1 MARFKVIYSYGKS
14 PMSGTV
20 MGQTHT
26 YNNVV
31 YHWKDN
37 EELEFPDE
45 KQAMDFYNK
54 IIDSWEKEEIY
65 YKDRDS
71 KKIHYNSVVVKAFKN
86 GMWVPIKSANY
97 KDWYDAN
104 KERKQ
109 KEYMEKNKQQ
119 PAGIVDNVMENK
131 KNMKK
136 QIKLKEN
143 ELRKIVEC
151 KVRESLNEFYS
162 MENGM
167 FRKASDTDNIESTT
181 QPQGQPTNQQQA
193 NMEEDTKAQRK
204 KDPLNQAFQDME
216 KAQKFRDTMDKIY
229 DKNKKPLKE
238 SQFRRIVENKVR
250 GMLKEM
256 FEGTSQP
263 GSISHGT
270 MRPIDLIPTFM
281 NILKKEAPQ
290 RAQEILQ
297 NYPDLDEALTA
308 LEGGVEDEAY
318 FDSEEAVEVLNNEIW
333 DAMQEIAPEGHYFG
347 SHPGDGSDYG
357 YWPSDDEEPALTID
371 NKELYENK
379 KPIKESQFRKIVENK
394 VRCVM
399 NEMFEENGLEQYNN
413 YLEYLFDNGHI
424 SDKFMGF
431 LKQCDFSASLGE
443 TLSAAAS
450 SNYLI

>member
-14 PMSGTV
+14 PMSSTV

-143 ELRKIVEC
+143 EL
-151 KVRESLNEFYS
+151 
-162 MENGM
+162 
-167 FRKASDTDNIESTT
+167 
-181 QPQGQPTNQQQA
+181 
-193 NMEEDTKAQRK
+193 K
-204 KDPLNQAFQDME
+204 K
-216 KAQKFRDTMDKIY
+216 
-229 DKNKKPLKE
+229 
-238 SQFRRIVENKVR
+238 IVENKVR

-256 FEGTSQP
+256 FENSVNEEIDTGQVPSVQDISDMRSSRNTMETNPEAQKLYQRIQNIRKNFDEIDKFGEDVSQ
-263 GSISHGT
+263 
-270 MRPIDLIPTFM
+270 
-281 NILKKEAPQ
+281 
-290 RAQEILQ
+290 
-297 NYPDLDEALTA
+297 
-308 LEGGVEDEAY
+308 
-318 FDSEEAVEVLNNEIW
+318 AVEQKLHELV
-333 DAMQEIAPEGHYFG
+333 AQYRQ
-347 SHPGDGSDYG
+347 
-357 YWPSDDEEPALTID
+357 LTG
-371 NKELYENK
+371 K
-379 KPIKESQFRKIVENK
+379 
-394 VRCVM
+394 
-399 NEMFEENGLEQYNN
+399 
-413 YLEYLFDNGHI
+413 
-424 SDKFMGF
+424 
-431 LKQCDFSASLGE
+431 
-443 TLSAAAS
+443 
-450 SNYLI
+450 

>member
-14 PMSGTV
+14 PMNGTV

-31 YHWKDN
+31 YHWKDK

-54 IIDSWEKEEIY
+54 IINSWEKEEIY

-109 KEYMEKNKQQ
+109 KEYIEKNKQQ

-151 KVRESLNEFYS
+151 KVRESLNEFYG
-162 MENGM
+162 MENDM
-167 FRKASDTDNIESTT
+167 FRKASDTDGIESST
-181 QPQGQPTNQQQA
+181 QPQGQPANKQQA

-229 DKNKKPLKE
+229 SKDKKPL
-238 SQFRRIVENKVR
+238 
-250 GMLKEM
+250 
-256 FEGTSQP
+256 
-263 GSISHGT
+263 
-270 MRPIDLIPTFM
+270 
-281 NILKKEAPQ
+281 
-290 RAQEILQ
+290 
-297 NYPDLDEALTA
+297 
-308 LEGGVEDEAY
+308 
-318 FDSEEAVEVLNNEIW
+318 
-333 DAMQEIAPEGHYFG
+333 
-347 SHPGDGSDYG
+347 
-357 YWPSDDEEPALTID
+357 
-371 NKELYENK
+371 
-379 KPIKESQFRKIVENK
+379 KESQFRKIVENK
-394 VRCVM
+394 VRGVLK
-399 NEMFEENGLEQYNN
+399 EMFEGEKTPTGMNDVKQEVENIVHEMGSEIEQWVTPNRFFDKHGCDGSIFNSEEDAKYAVLSGDDHQNAIDYVNTAQSPKEWVDYLVAGGVDREKAINIIRNN
-413 YLEYLFDNGHI
+413 DWDSVINIIVNSDGPEWFLSGYSGQVHQLSNGQI
-424 SDKFMGF
+424 
-431 LKQCDFSASLGE
+431 L
-443 TLSAAAS
+443 
-450 SNYLI
+450 YY

>member
-14 PMSGTV
+14 PMNGTV

-109 KEYMEKNKQQ
+109 KEYIEKNKQQ

-131 KNMKK
+131 KSMKK

-143 ELRKIVEC
+143 EL
-151 KVRESLNEFYS
+151 
-162 MENGM
+162 
-167 FRKASDTDNIESTT
+167 
-181 QPQGQPTNQQQA
+181 
-193 NMEEDTKAQRK
+193 K
-204 KDPLNQAFQDME
+204 K
-216 KAQKFRDTMDKIY
+216 
-229 DKNKKPLKE
+229 
-238 SQFRRIVENKVR
+238 IVENKVR
-250 GMLKEM
+250 GVLKEM

-297 NYPDLDEALTA
+297 NYPNLDEALTA

-347 SHPGDGSDYG
+347 SHPGDDSDYG
-357 YWPSDDEEPALTID
+357 YWPSDDEEPALTVD
-371 NKELYENK
+371 DEELYESK
-379 KPIKESQFRKIVENK
+379 KT
-394 VRCVM
+394 
-399 NEMFEENGLEQYNN
+399 
-413 YLEYLFDNGHI
+413 
-424 SDKFMGF
+424 
-431 LKQCDFSASLGE
+431 LK
-443 TLSAAAS
+443 
-450 SNYLI
+450 